1 MMDMMTQEDKHIL
14 RDLARR
20 VDDIARSEEQQE
32 KRELWKRH
40 TALMGD
46 RPPIFVSPE
55 GSWREIL
62 PDGALKCSDEFARG
76 VEAELR
82 RRIFRFES
90 IQDDTPIERVYE
102 FPVSAIPINE
112 GWGMTPERLSTGDER
127 GAWRHQPVVTKPSDW
142 KKLKKPEL
150 RVDERGAQRRQALLQ
165 DAVGDLLEVK
175 VTGVKVF
182 DFHLAHIYCDFRGL
196 EGMLYDLAL
205 EEEMVKEVF
214 EFFTEGFEG
223 LIHQIEAA
231 NLIELNNDYTYHYT
245 GGLGYTQALPKDGF
259 DPANVRT
266 QDVWAA
272 AEAQEFSCVSP
283 EMHAELILPY
293 ERRLLTPFGLNGYGC
308 CDDLTEKLDG
318 VLEIPNLRRVAAC
331 PWADLGKMAARLK
344 KQYILTWKPQPAYLA
359 EEHFDPDFV
368 EQYLFDSL
376 SAAKVGYPEIIL
388 RDTHTCRAQPER
400 FGAFVRAARRAIER
414 VYDA

>member
-1 MMDMMTQEDKHIL
+1 
-14 RDLARR
+14 
-20 VDDIARSEEQQE
+20 
-32 KRELWKRH
+32 
-40 TALMGD
+40 MGD

-175 VTGVKVF
+175 MTGVKVF

-214 EFFTEGFEG
+214 EFFTE
-223 LIHQIEAA
+223 
-231 NLIELNNDYTYHYT
+231 
-245 GGLGYTQALPKDGF
+245 
-259 DPANVRT
+259 
-266 QDVWAA
+266 
-272 AEAQEFSCVSP
+272 
-283 EMHAELILPY
+283 
-293 ERRLLTPFGLNGYGC
+293 
-308 CDDLTEKLDG
+308 
-318 VLEIPNLRRVAAC
+318 
-331 PWADLGKMAARLK
+331 
-344 KQYILTWKPQPAYLA
+344 
-359 EEHFDPDFV
+359 
-368 EQYLFDSL
+368 
-376 SAAKVGYPEIIL
+376 
-388 RDTHTCRAQPER
+388 
-400 FGAFVRAARRAIER
+400 
-414 VYDA
+414 